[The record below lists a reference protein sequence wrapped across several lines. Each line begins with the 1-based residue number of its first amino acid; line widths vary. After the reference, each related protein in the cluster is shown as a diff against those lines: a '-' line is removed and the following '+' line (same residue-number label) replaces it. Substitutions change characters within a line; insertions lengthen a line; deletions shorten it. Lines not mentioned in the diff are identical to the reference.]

1 MKYKAKTLYNLNGQ
15 NTRPKMKEKPIQIFT
30 RKSGPNLGPWAQK
43 STLRFMRTLR
53 SCLAALTQSSWS
65 LVSNTL
71 GDVTSIRACRPRIF
85 FINVFLCF
93 LENEWQRNG
102 EGREREEMPLQ
113 GEDESRRSSPP

>member
-1 MKYKAKTLYNLNGQ
+1 MPKIHENTTKSLLQRLLQNAMKYKAKTLYNLNGQ

-71 GDVTSIRACRPRIF
+71 GDVAPMWS
-85 FINVFLCF
+85 L
-93 LENEWQRNG
+93 
-102 EGREREEMPLQ
+102 
-113 GEDESRRSSPP
+113 